1 MLQLAENKRER
12 HPQIAKKFK
21 NAVFASASLLEDGLP
36 LFRSFLAAPTAAI
49 TPAVNTSAAP
59 QIGVL
64 RPPML
69 PCCQRYQPAI
79 SGVACTR
86 VGRGERQ

>member
-1 MLQLAENKRER
+1 MLQLTENKRAR
-12 HPQIAKKFK
+12 HTQIAKKFK
-21 NAVFASASLLEDGLP
+21 NGLP
-36 LFRSFLAAPTAAI
+36 LFRSFLAAPMAAR
-49 TPAVNTSAAP
+49 TPAMNTSAAP

-79 SGVACTR
+79 SGIACSR
-86 VGRGERQ
+86 VGRGE

>member
-12 HPQIAKKFK
+12 HAQIAKKFK
-21 NAVFASASLLEDGLP
+21 NGVP
-36 LFRSFLAAPTAAI
+36 LFRSFLAAPAAARM
-49 TPAVNTSAAP
+49 PEVNTSAAS

-64 RPPML
+64 SLPML

-79 SGVACTR
+79 SGVACAR
-86 VGRGERQ
+86 VGRGE

>member
-12 HPQIAKKFK
+12 QAQIAKKFK
-21 NAVFASASLLEDGLP
+21 NGLP
-36 LFRSFLAAPTAAI
+36 LFRSFLAAPLATRA
-49 TPAVNTSAAP
+49 PAVNTSAAP

-64 RPPML
+64 RASML

-79 SGVACTR
+79 SGIACTR
-86 VGRGERQ
+86 VRRGE